1 MVPVLSVFPVSVFAV
16 FPVCVYS
23 VFTVSLSGVFAVATA
38 VTLDHNWRWLHAV
51 GDYVNCYE
59 GNEWDDKFCPDV
71 ATCTENCALGG
82 DDGDDWY
89 YDNHND
95 DDDFVPKMLDLF

>member
-1 MVPVLSVFPVSVFAV
+1 MP
-16 FPVCVYS
+16 
-23 VFTVSLSGVFAVATA
+23 TA

-71 ATCTENCALGG
+71 ATCTENCAIGVG
-82 DDGDDWY
+82 M
-89 YDNHND
+89 
-95 DDDFVPKMLDLF
+95 MLMMMMMMMMMMTMMMMYQ

>member
-1 MVPVLSVFPVSVFAV
+1 M
-16 FPVCVYS
+16 
-23 VFTVSLSGVFAVATA
+23 ATA

-82 DDGDDWY
+82 DDVDDNDDYQDDDNDNGDDDY
-89 YDNHND
+89 L
-95 DDDFVPKMLDLF
+95 PKIPHTGDKASLDQCG